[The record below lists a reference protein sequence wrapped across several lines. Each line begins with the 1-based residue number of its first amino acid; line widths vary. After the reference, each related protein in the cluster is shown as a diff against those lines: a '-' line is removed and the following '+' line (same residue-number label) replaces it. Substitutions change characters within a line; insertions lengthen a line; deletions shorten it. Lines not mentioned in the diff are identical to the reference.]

1 MELDNL
7 SGEHS
12 LSGNEI
18 VNIFSHCFVCGAAR
32 LGLDLL
38 GELALFENRWDVI
51 IQSKVSSNKSVARRT
66 CGF

>member
-1 MELDNL
+1 MMELDKL

-18 VNIFSHCFVCGAAR
+18 VNIFSHCFICGAAR

-38 GELALFENRWDVI
+38 GNLLSLKI
-51 IQSKVSSNKSVARRT
+51 
-66 CGF
+66 GGM